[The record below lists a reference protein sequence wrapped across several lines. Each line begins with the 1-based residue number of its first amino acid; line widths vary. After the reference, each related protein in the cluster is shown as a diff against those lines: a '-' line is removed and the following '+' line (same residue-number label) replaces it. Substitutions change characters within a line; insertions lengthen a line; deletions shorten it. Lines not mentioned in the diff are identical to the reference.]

1 MNLFPTTDLFP
12 ESPAGPEFCHKTYP
26 PFRGAGGSNPL
37 KCKNPLFRV
46 GSMLTNKILF
56 FSALIIFVVL
66 SCDREPV
73 VPPEPVVNRIGVAD
87 LRKMYQQGIMTIDT
101 NVYIRGIVT
110 LTPEL
115 NNLPSFVAYL
125 QDSTAGICL
134 TISGVNTLAMNSE
147 VKILCR
153 GASFTSFNGLLQFGD
168 ISLDEQT
175 ELIRL
180 AASPPPPVVT
190 TLDELLTG
198 KHQAEYV
205 MVKDVQFTDAGTF
218 SGTKI
223 LTDCISQ
230 AEVYTRSDAV
240 FAAEKLPAGN
250 GTLKGVASVYNDI
263 QILLRES
270 ADLDM
275 KGNRCGIPSAV
286 YLNQDFSTLVKYAD
300 VNTLSGWKTFAEKG
314 GKTWYGNEVSTRKWV
329 QATAFSSGQTAVVS
343 WMISPALDLTRAE
356 KPYLSFESAD
366 GYDNG
371 ATLELYISTDYSG
384 SSTPWTST
392 WTKLNFNLPASSVSG
407 YSQFVSSGLVD
418 LSAFKG
424 GPVYVAWVYNGSDPS
439 GTASDKTTTW
449 EVDNV
454 FVGEK

>member
-1 MNLFPTTDLFP
+1 MDLFPKTDFFP
-12 ESPAGPEFCHKTYP
+12 ESPAVPGFCYKTYP
-26 PFRGAGGSNPL
+26 PFRGVGGSKPL
-37 KCKNPLFRV
+37 KCKNHHFTSA
-46 GSMLTNKILF
+46 SMRKVIILIHT
-56 FSALIIFVVL
+56 ALIIFVIF
-66 SCDREPV
+66 SCDREPIL
-73 VPPEPVVNRIGVAD
+73 PPEPVVNRIGVAD
-87 LRKMYQQGIMTIDT
+87 LRKMYQEGTITIDT

-115 NNLPSFVAYL
+115 GNLPSFIAYL

-180 AASPPPPVVT
+180 AANPPPPVLT
-190 TLDELLTG
+190 TLDELLSG

-205 MVKDVQFTDAGTF
+205 SIKDVQFTEEGMF

-240 FAAEKLPAGN
+240 FAAEKLPSGN

-263 QILLRES
+263 QILLRET

-300 VNTLSGWKTFAEKG
+300 VSTLSGWKTFAEKG

-329 QATAFSSGQTAVVS
+329 QATAYNSGQTAVVT
-343 WMISPALDLTRAE
+343 WMITPALDLTRAE

-371 ATLELYISTDYSG
+371 ATLELFISTDYSG
-384 SSTPWTST
+384 SSTPWTSA
-392 WTKLNFNLPASSVSG
+392 WTKLSFTLPASTVSG

-418 LSAFKG
+418 LSTFKG
-424 GPVYVAWVYNGSDPS
+424 GPVYVAWVYNGSDPA